1 MVTLLRAARKL
12 RQPARLLL
20 DAGAD
25 PNLANSGFTPLMIAA
40 ATGQPE
46 VLRLLLA
53 RGAALDAVDPRS
65 KH

>member
-25 PNLANSGFTPLMIAA
+25 PNLANSFTPLMIAA
-40 ATGQPE
+40 ATGQLE

-53 RGAALDAVDPRS
+53 RGAALDAVDP
-65 KH
+65 